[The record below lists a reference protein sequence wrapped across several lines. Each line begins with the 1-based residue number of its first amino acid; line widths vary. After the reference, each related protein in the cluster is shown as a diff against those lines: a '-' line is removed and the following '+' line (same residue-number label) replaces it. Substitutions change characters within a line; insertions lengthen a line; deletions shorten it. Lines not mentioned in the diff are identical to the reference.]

1 MHDIEASIGAVIVV
15 ELVVVEL
22 LAVRRASGRR
32 WLVAATT
39 LVGSKPAVV
48 LVVTEGTLALAVAG
62 DKRVDRRTGGVLL
75 GTDVV
80 VERGVSVAVVA
91 VDAAVGDEEL
101 LVVLA
106 ALGVGRRA
114 GTRGVVRRTRSAG
127 RVRVEGVVTVASLVV
142 SEGHVQGRV
151 VVALVQVG
159 LHELVA
165 VRVVLGDL
173 FVGDLAL
180 GVPAAGAVLL
190 APGTVVG
197 SLVRSPLKAVTGDRV
212 VVVRITLGVPST
224 GAVLLAILL
233 AILLVL
239 TPGTV
244 VGSRARSPLETVA
257 GDGVVVVRI
266 TLGVPATGAVL
277 LVLLALLFL
286 PPVVLLTLLVLPPV
300 VLLTLLV
307 LSLVVLL

>member
-197 SLVRSPLKAVTGDRV
+197 SLVRSPLKAVTGDGV

-233 AILLVL
+233 LL
-239 TPGTV
+239 TPGTL
-244 VGSRARSPLETVA
+244 VGTRARSPLETVA